1 MEKLNIGHGSGG
13 RLTSEIIF
21 QILQPFRKENVS
33 PYLEDCAI
41 VDGNIA
47 ITIDGYTISPRSF
60 PGGNIGELAICG
72 SVNDLAMRGAKPNF
86 IAMGLIA
93 EEGLA
98 KDELLS
104 HMESAAKVCSE
115 LSIQLVTGDTK
126 VLPKGQVDGLYITT
140 CAIGTPPSNREPL
153 GMHLITP
160 GDVLIVTTEIGQH
173 EATIAALR
181 YGLSV
186 PSLQSDCAPLW
197 PLVEQIIEMDGI
209 KCMRDCTRGGLG
221 TVLCEWAEST
231 SLGIEIEESKIPI
244 SNEVSSLCD
253 ILGFDPL
260 YLACEGCAVIAVAPE
275 TSEKVLSALKAHKL
289 GEKAQIIGKVT
300 EEHKGYVGMNTK
312 AGGRRLI
319 DMPVGEML
327 PRIC

>member
-1 MEKLNIGHGSGG
+1 MEKLHIGHGTGG
-13 RLTSEIIF
+13 RLTSEIISEILRPF
-21 QILQPFRKENVS
+21 QKTSSS

-47 ITIDGYTISPRSF
+47 VTIDGYTVSPRTF
-60 PGGNIGELAICG
+60 PGGDIGKLAICG
-72 SVNDLAMRGAKPNF
+72 SVNDLAMRGAKPKF

-93 EEGLA
+93 EEGLD
-98 KDELLS
+98 KNELLS
-104 HMESAAKVCSE
+104 YMESAANTCAE

-140 CAIGTPPSNREPL
+140 CAIGAPPLDREPL
-153 GMHLITP
+153 GMVRLVP

-173 EATIAALR
+173 EATIAAAR
-181 YGLSV
+181 YGLTV
-186 PSLQSDCAPLW
+186 PSLKSDCAPLW
-197 PLVEQIIEMDGI
+197 PLVEQIIEMKGI

-231 SLGIEIEESKIPI
+231 SLGIDIYEEKIPI
-244 SNEVSSLCD
+244 SSEVSSICD

-275 TSEKVLSALKAHKL
+275 DAEKVLSKLKAHEL
-289 GEKAQIIGKVT
+289 GKKAQIIGQIT

-312 AGGRRLI
+312 AGGKRLV